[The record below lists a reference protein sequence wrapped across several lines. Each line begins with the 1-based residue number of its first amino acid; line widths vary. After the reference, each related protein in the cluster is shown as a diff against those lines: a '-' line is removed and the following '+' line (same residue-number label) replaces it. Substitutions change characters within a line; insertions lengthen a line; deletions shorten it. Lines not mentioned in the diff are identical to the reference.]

1 MNNITVDI
9 LFPDGTRNK
18 GNGKLDI
25 ESLFKGTA
33 QLTNKKES
41 FTSDDLLDSIENNRR
56 KKLKVMIE
64 QYNKCCKTIK
74 AADTNGDDYTTFT
87 VPQSAPECSTYS
99 SVDVLEYISENLRD
113 KFIDTLIVNPTS
125 IFITWKDLE
134 LKLELEKEKKER
146 DNRNNRESSDE

>member
-1 MNNITVDI
+1 MNNITIDI
-9 LFPDGTRNK
+9 LFPNGTRNR

-33 QLTNKKES
+33 QLTSKKEN

-56 KKLKVMIE
+56 KKLKAMIE

-74 AADTNGDDYTTFT
+74 LADIDGCDFITFT
-87 VPQSAPECSTYS
+87 VPQAAHECSTYS
-99 SVDVLEYISENLRD
+99 SVDVLEYISENLRR
-113 KFIDTLIVNPTS
+113 KFIDTLIVDPTS

-134 LKLELEKEKKER
+134 LKLELEIR
-146 DNRNNRESSDE
+146 S